1 MTERTGLG
9 PLELAVL
16 RSVSATAGPSWRHSR
31 TTKTLEHLEAV
42 ESIGPAYGLP
52 VMQDLGSSWRVHLP
66 LIDLLGNWG
75 SVGGD
80 PMAGPEYTEVRLSP
94 IGELALT
101 CEEYRA
107 GPVPIGLVNGSLYRG
122 GQAPPLDPAAV
133 LRTLSALLEDDTIS
147 DRDLARLIGPPS
159 LPTGGTVQADIEALC
174 AGRSARLLQSC
185 RITREQVP
193 GHQALVI
200 TGTPLGVP
208 VDEIVT
214 NLGDKGLDPL
224 NALPNP
230 LGLVDVRDE
239 TRGRNGTR
247 IVLLARADAD
257 LDALQR
263 WVQGVWPV
271 TIETRC
277 RFAGGLGEVLR
288 TCASDCSLDR
298 SGLEKLKGLAS

>member
-16 RSVSATAGPSWRHSR
+16 RSVSATAGPSWRHCR

-52 VMQDLGSSWRVHLP
+52 VLADLGSSWRVHLP
-66 LIDLLGNWG
+66 LIDLLGDWG

-80 PMAGPEYTEVRLSP
+80 PMAGPQYTEVRLSP
-94 IGELALT
+94 IGALALI

-133 LRTLSALLEDDTIS
+133 LGAISALLDDDTIP

-159 LPTGGTVQADIEALC
+159 LPTGGIVQGDLEALY
-174 AGRSARLLQSC
+174 AGRSARLVQSC
-185 RITREQVP
+185 RITREQTP
-193 GHQALVI
+193 GHQVLVI
-200 TGTPLGVP
+200 TGTPLGVSL
-208 VDEIVT
+208 DQIVT
-214 NLGDKGLDPL
+214 NLGDKGLHPSKDFPG
-224 NALPNP
+224 PP
-230 LGLVDVRDE
+230 GLVDVRDE
-239 TRGRNGTR
+239 TSGRNGTR

-257 LDALQR
+257 LDALQL
-263 WVQGVWPV
+263 WVQGVWPA
-271 TIETRC
+271 TIETTC

-288 TCASDCSLDR
+288 ACAGDCSLDR
-298 SGLEKLKGLAS
+298 SGLQKLKGLVS